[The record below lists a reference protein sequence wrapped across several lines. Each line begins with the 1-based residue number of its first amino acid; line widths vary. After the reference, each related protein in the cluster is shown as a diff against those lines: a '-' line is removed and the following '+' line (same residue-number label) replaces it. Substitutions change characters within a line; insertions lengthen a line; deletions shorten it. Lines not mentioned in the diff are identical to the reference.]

1 MGRQRKDTIIYWNI
15 MFYLMLT
22 VKDVSLYL
30 FTCICN
36 FLCVYNIEYGYT
48 GVQILVL
55 EGEYIVVYFHFYK
68 TYDT

>member
-1 MGRQRKDTIIYWNI
+1 